1 MRQETRYVH
10 RGDLER
16 RRAKV
21 RRWRMQLTSG
31 SVGSIALLL
40 AGQIMAERSA
50 TAASTFSLGLSG
62 DSRSVRD
69 QLAAARGELELTK
82 AQLDRANKILQYSAR
97 YGVAADIAQSI
108 YDIALAEGIE
118 PDLGFRLVRVESQFN
133 ERATS
138 PVGAIGLTQLM
149 PATARYFQKG
159 VTAKQLYDRETNLRI
174 GFRYLRTLIQQYD
187 GNLKLALLVYNR
199 GPVAVAR
206 ARSAGLDPANG
217 YDRMVAGGYRGSGV
231 VD

>member
-21 RRWRMQLTSG
+21 RRWRMLLTSG
-31 SVGSIALLL
+31 SVGSIVLLV
-40 AGQIMAERSA
+40 AGQIMQERSA
-50 TAASTFSLGLSG
+50 TAANTFSLGLPG
-62 DSRSVRD
+62 DSRRLRD
-69 QLAAARGELELTK
+69 ELDATRGELELMK
-82 AQLDRANKILQYSAR
+82 AQLDRANKILQYSSR
-97 YGVAADIAQSI
+97 YGVAADLATSI

-133 ERATS
+133 ERAMS
-138 PVGAIGLTQLM
+138 PVGAVGLTQLM
-149 PATARYFQKG
+149 PATAGYFQKG
-159 VTAKQLYDRETNLRI
+159 VTTKQLYDRETNLRI

-187 GNLKLALLVYNR
+187 GDLKLALLVYNR

>member
-21 RRWRMQLTSG
+21 RRYRMLLTSG
-31 SVGSIALLL
+31 FVGSIVLLL
-40 AGQIMAERSA
+40 AGQIMQERSA
-50 TAASTFSLGLSG
+50 TAASTFSLGLPG
-62 DSRSVRD
+62 DSRRLREE
-69 QLAAARGELELTK
+69 LAATRGEMELMK
-82 AQLDRANKILQYSAR
+82 AQLDRANRILQYSSR
-97 YGVAADIAQSI
+97 YGVAADLATSI
-108 YDIALAEGIE
+108 YDIAQAEGIE

-138 PVGAIGLTQLM
+138 PVGAVGLTQLM
-149 PATARYFQKG
+149 PATARYFQQG
-159 VTAKQLYDRETNLRI
+159 VTTKQLYDRETNLRI

-187 GNLKLALLVYNR
+187 GDLKLALLVYNR